1 MEHPF
6 LEVGTHRPS
15 EVRHPQNV
23 GRAADPTTRNLITWR
38 GMAWW
43 EQEKAKPDKVG
54 ARHAGQF
61 NPHSGHHPDT
71 TWLYFLESH
80 EEIVSVFGCMS
91 SLFLDPCI
99 CMQKSS
105 LFLDPCICMQKSSL
119 FLDPCIWAGFVDSWV
134 RINDFA
140 RFGGQLWY
148 NAS

>member
-1 MEHPF
+1 MALF
-6 LEVGTHRPS
+6 FGVAR
-15 EVRHPQNV
+15 
-23 GRAADPTTRNLITWR
+23 RNRLSF
-38 GMAWW
+38 GMH
-43 EQEKAKPDKVG
+43 AK
-54 ARHAGQF
+54 
-61 NPHSGHHPDT
+61 
-71 TWLYFLESH
+71 
-80 EEIVSVFGCMS
+80 S